1 MMAKSLILLEVSE
14 KWDLLV
20 GFIKKNAGRKRGSVG
35 VAESRLCLGTVHNFE
50 KLVVGFGH
58 GQFVDKEF
66 HGFHFTHR
74 IKNFAEDPH
83 FL

>member
-35 VAESRLCLGTVHNFE
+35 VAESRLCLGTFHNFE

>member
-14 KWDLLV
+14 KWNLLA
-20 GFIKKNAGRKRGSVG
+20 GFIKNAGRKQGSVG
-35 VAESRLCLGTVHNFE
+35 VAENRLCLGTFHNFE
-50 KLVVGFGH
+50 KLVVSFGH